1 MADLRPFRGWLYDQS
16 RVDPSKVLA
25 PPYDVLSPSE
35 RDELAR
41 TDDHNCVHL
50 ILPAGDGEAKYAEA
64 RRLFQAWQ
72 KDGTLRRSERPA
84 VYRYHQVFAHPFDPA
99 RTMTRRG
106 FIAAVRLHGFDERII
121 LPHERTLKGPKI
133 DRLKLMDAT
142 RAHFSQIFTLYS
154 DPSGQSDQLFER
166 VEVGAP
172 VVDGTTGDGTRHR
185 LWEVSDRELIGSLKR
200 IVDPLKLYIADG
212 HHRYETM
219 LALRDKLEDESGRAL
234 APNSSANFG
243 TLFVANMDDPGMVV
257 LPTHRLIHGVAD
269 FDAERLLE
277 VAAEHF
283 ELTPVGLGAAAIR
296 DALGKR
302 RRPAFVAVFPK
313 REQAMVFELRDRP
326 ASLKGVL
333 GELDVTVLHELVLE
347 GALGIDKAAQEAKTN
362 IDYIKSDEAA
372 LAQVAGGHGQV
383 CFLMRAT
390 PVSQVKACSDAGQFM
405 PQKSTFFVPKIASG
419 IVFRTVDSNEELS

>member
-16 RVDPSKVLA
+16 RVDSSKVLA

-41 TDDHNCVHL
+41 TDAHNCVRL
-50 ILPAGDGEAKYAEA
+50 ILPSGEGDAKYGEAA
-64 RRLFQAWQ
+64 RLFRAWQ
-72 KDGTLRRSERPA
+72 ADGTLKRSERPS
-84 VYRYHQVFAHPFDPA
+84 VYRYHQVFAHPLDPA

-166 VEVGAP
+166 AETAAP
-172 VVDGTTGDGTRHR
+172 VIDGVTGDGTRHR
-185 LWEVSDRELIGSLKR
+185 LWEVSDQELIGELRR
-200 IVDPLKLYIADG
+200 IVGPLSLYIADG

-219 LALRDKLEDESGRAL
+219 LALRGKLEEERGALL

-257 LPTHRLIHGVAD
+257 MPTHRLIHGVAD
-269 FDAERLLE
+269 FDTERLLE

-283 ELTPVGLGAAAIR
+283 DLTPVAIDGPAIR
-296 DALGKR
+296 EALAKR
-302 RRPAFVAVFPK
+302 ERPAFVAVFPK
-313 REQAMVFELRDRP
+313 REQATIFELRSRP
-326 ASLKGVL
+326 ASLHGVL

-347 GALGIDKAAQEAKTN
+347 AALGIDKAAQEAKTN

-390 PVSQVKACSDAGQFM
+390 PVAQVKACSDAGEFM

-419 IVFRTVDSNEELS
+419 IVFRTVDADEELG